1 MAFEPKSVRRIV
13 TGHDRD
19 GRAVVIADGPV
30 SPLRRPDPSMVS
42 SHIWMTAS
50 TPADL
55 NQDDDLK
62 DRISGTAPPV
72 GGSRI
77 GVLDIA
83 PGNSKHPPH
92 RTDTVDYVICLFGEV
107 DLDLGESRVTLRA
120 GDVLVQCGTSHAWV
134 NRGDQPARL
143 VFVLLD
149 AVPKREGSLGAA
161 AQAR

>member
-1 MAFEPKSVRRIV
+1 M
-13 TGHDRD
+13 TG
-19 GRAVVIADGPV
+19 GA
-30 SPLRRPDPSMVS
+30 
-42 SHIWMTAS
+42 
-50 TPADL
+50 PAAL
-55 NQDDDLK
+55 GQSDDLR
-62 DRISGTAPPV
+62 DRISGTAPPA

-107 DLDLGESRVTLRA
+107 DLDLDDSRVTLRA
-120 GDVLVQCGTSHAWV
+120 GDILVQCGTNHAWV

-149 AVPKREGSLGAA
+149 AVPKREGSLGATG
-161 AQAR
+161 QAR